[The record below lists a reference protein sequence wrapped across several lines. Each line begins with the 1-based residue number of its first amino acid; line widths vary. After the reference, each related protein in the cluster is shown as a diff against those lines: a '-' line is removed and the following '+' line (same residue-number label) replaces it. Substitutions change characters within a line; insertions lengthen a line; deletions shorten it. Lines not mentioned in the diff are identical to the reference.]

1 MTIEQARTQIE
12 QLKARLSGA
21 FSTAEKQQI
30 RTLYEFTFGRTFRQT
45 SCQRCYHDAVIEIY
59 LKLRKMEKI
68 EPKCSYRMRAGFI
81 VSCPT
86 FHGGKIFTN
95 DNLTDEIAEEY
106 IALFPN
112 QSAMFDKVAEK
123 RAETAQEGETPAQV
137 VNGTP
142 TAKKAVKR
150 KKSKK

>member
-1 MTIEQARTQIE
+1 
-12 QLKARLSGA
+12 
-21 FSTAEKQQI
+21 
-30 RTLYEFTFGRTFRQT
+30 
-45 SCQRCYHDAVIEIY
+45 
-59 LKLRKMEKI
+59 MEKI

-123 RAETAQEGETPAQV
+123 RADTAQGGETTAQV
-137 VNGTP
+137 VDDTP

>member
-30 RTLYEFTFGRTFRQT
+30 RTLYEVTFGRPFRQT

-123 RAETAQEGETPAQV
+123 RAETAQEGETTAQV

-142 TAKKAVKR
+142 TEKKAVKR

>member
-1 MTIEQARTQIE
+1 MTIEQAKEQIE

-30 RTLYEFTFGRTFRQT
+30 RTLYELVFGRTFKQT

-86 FHGGKIFTN
+86 FHGGKIYTN

-123 RAETAQEGETPAQV
+123 RTETAQEGETTARV

-142 TAKKAVKR
+142 TEKKAVKR

>member
-1 MTIEQARTQIE
+1 MTIEQAKTQIE

-30 RTLYEFTFGRTFRQT
+30 RTLYELVFGRTFKPT

-86 FHGGKIFTN
+86 FHGGKIYTN

-112 QSAMFDKVAEK
+112 QSAMFDRVAEK
-123 RAETAQEGETPAQV
+123 RTETAQEAETTAQV

-142 TAKKAVKR
+142 TEKKAVKR

>member
-30 RTLYEFTFGRTFRQT
+30 RTLYELTFGRTFRQT

-59 LKLRKMEKI
+59 LKLRKMKKI

-123 RAETAQEGETPAQV
+123 RAETAQDGETTAQV

-142 TAKKAVKR
+142 TEKKAVKR